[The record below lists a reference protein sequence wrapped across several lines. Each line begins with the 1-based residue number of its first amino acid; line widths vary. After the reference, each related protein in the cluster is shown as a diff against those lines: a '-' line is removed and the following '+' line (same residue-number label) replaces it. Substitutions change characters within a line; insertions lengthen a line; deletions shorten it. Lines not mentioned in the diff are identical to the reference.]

1 MPSNWEGE
9 ARPQA
14 VATTGPRT
22 WGITFRG
29 LAAGLT
35 GAVDTA
41 VALFEDPLTAI
52 TRRLSGAQD
61 PASSNL
67 ADPVTVVTTA
77 NLGTS
82 FTPERRGLYAVDI
95 SSAVISA
102 AGAVSL
108 NAVLSVDA
116 AAADRVAATAP
127 TLKDGTVAMDVASLA
142 APAGAG
148 FTIPFKLRGHV
159 IVNGNSTRPIVR
171 LLLTNGAG
179 AVPVAGTVLLAGTT
193 VTFTWL
199 RDRA

>member
-9 ARPQA
+9 ARPQG

-41 VALFEDPLTAI
+41 VALFEDPLTAV
-52 TRRLSGAQD
+52 TRRLNNVQD
-61 PASSNL
+61 PASSDV
-67 ADPVTVVTTA
+67 ADPVTVVTTSD
-77 NLGTS
+77 LGTS
-82 FTPERRGLYAVDI
+82 FVPTRRGLYAVDV

-116 AAADRVAATAP
+116 AAADRVVATAP
-127 TLKDGTVAMDVASLA
+127 TLKDGGVALDVASVA

-148 FTIPFKLRGHV
+148 FTTPFKLRGEIIV
-159 IVNGNSTRPIVR
+159 IESAARPVVR